1 MRLSVLDHGQ
11 RRRARLFMSMTKRLS
26 GVEMAD
32 IAKVLLYRPEFFG
45 RPMLELTAGMMRGP
59 SFWTAGER
67 EYMAAFTAR
76 LHQCPYCEQTHCEM
90 VRLASGGQIDAA
102 DPGSVRPELTAVLG
116 FIEKVTRTP
125 DLVSPD
131 DAEVVRRAGVPDEAI
146 IDALYVN
153 LIWNTV
159 NRLANAFGFELSDGQ
174 LVKGTRSLHR
184 FGYRFPGFLT
194 RSNAITIDRP
204 APATDGDG
212 HRDGDGDRG
221 RLAAEIRQAVFA
233 TKAATDP
240 GTRSAAASGGSLPE
254 PWPAYAASVRDHSY
268 RVTGTDIERLTAAGH
283 SEDEIFE
290 VTVSAAVGAA
300 LLSLD
305 AGMRAVRGGNGTA
318 R

>member
-32 IAKVLLYRPEFFG
+32 VVKVLLYRPEFFG
-45 RPMLELTAGMMRGP
+45 RPMLELTAGAMRGP

-76 LHQCPYCEQTHCEM
+76 LHQCPYCEQTHSEM

-102 DPGSVRPELTAVLG
+102 DPRSVRPELTAVLG
-116 FIEKVTRTP
+116 FLQKVTRTP
-125 DLVSPD
+125 DVVSPD
-131 DAEVVRRAGVPDEAI
+131 DAGVVRRAGVPDDAI

-159 NRLANAFGFELSDGQ
+159 DRLANAFGFELRDGQ

-184 FGYRFPGFLT
+184 FGYRMPGFLT
-194 RSNAITIDRP
+194 RSNATTTDHPAPAP

-212 HRDGDGDRG
+212 DGDSG
-221 RLAAEIRQAVFA
+221 RLASEIRQAVFGA
-233 TKAATDP
+233 PAATGP
-240 GTRSAAASGGSLPE
+240 ATRSAAGTNGPLPE
-254 PWPAYAASVRDHSY
+254 PWASYAASVRDHSY

-290 VTVSAAVGAA
+290 ITVSAAVGAA

-305 AGMRAVRGGNGTA
+305 AGMRAARGGTGA
-318 R
+318 AQ

>member
-11 RRRARLFMSMTKRLS
+11 RRRARLFMATTKRLS

-76 LHQCPYCEQTHCEM
+76 LHQCPYCEQTHSQM
-90 VRLASGGQIDAA
+90 VRLASGGHIDTA

-125 DLVSPD
+125 DLVSPE
-131 DAEVVRRAGVPDEAI
+131 DAEIVRRAGVPDDAI

-159 NRLANAFGFELSDGQ
+159 DRLANAFGFELRDGQ

-184 FGYRFPGFLT
+184 FGYRMPGFLT
-194 RSNAITIDRP
+194 RSNAITIDLP
-204 APATDGDG
+204 ALATDGD
-212 HRDGDGDRG
+212 RDGDDHRG
-221 RLAAEIRQAVFA
+221 RLAAEIKQAVFG
-233 TKAATDP
+233 TKAATGPD
-240 GTRSAAASGGSLPE
+240 TRSAAASGGSLPE
-254 PWPAYAASVRDHSY
+254 PWPSYAARVRDHSY
-268 RVTGTDIERLTAAGH
+268 RVTRTDIERLTAAGQ

-290 VTVSAAVGAA
+290 ITVSAAVGAA

-305 AGMRAVRGGNGTA
+305 AGIGAVRAGTGTA

>member
-32 IAKVLLYRPEFFG
+32 VVKVLLYRPEFLG
-45 RPMLELTAGMMRGP
+45 RPMLELTAAMMRGP

-76 LHQCPYCEQTHCEM
+76 LHQCPYCVETHTEM

-125 DLVSPD
+125 HLVSPD
-131 DAEVVRRAGVPDEAI
+131 DAEVVRRASVPDDAI

-159 NRLANAFGFELSDGQ
+159 NRLANAFGFELRDGQ

-184 FGYRFPGFLT
+184 FGYRMPGFLT
-194 RSNAITIDRP
+194 RSNAITMDRP

-212 HRDGDGDRG
+212 KRG
-221 RLAAEIRQAVFA
+221 RLATEIRQAVFA
-233 TKAATDP
+233 TKAAMGPD
-240 GTRSAAASGGSLPE
+240 TRSAAASGGSLPE
-254 PWPAYAASVRDHSY
+254 PWRSYAASVRDHAS
-268 RVTGTDIERLTAAGH
+268 RVTGADIEQLKAAGH

-290 VTVSAAVGAA
+290 ITVSAAVGAA

-305 AGMRAVRGGNGTA
+305 AGLYAVQADAGPA

>member
-67 EYMAAFTAR
+67 EYMGAFTAR
-76 LHQCPYCEQTHCEM
+76 LHQCPYCEQTHSEM
-90 VRLASGGQIDAA
+90 ARLASGGQIDAA

-116 FIEKVTRTP
+116 LIEKVTRTP

-131 DAEVVRRAGVPDEAI
+131 DAEAARRAGVPDEAI

-194 RSNAITIDRP
+194 RSNAITIARP
-204 APATDGDG
+204 APATNGDG
-212 HRDGDGDRG
+212 NRDGDGSRG
-221 RLAAEIRQAVFA
+221 RLAAEIRQAVFG
-233 TKAATDP
+233 TKASVGPD
-240 GTRSAAASGGSLPE
+240 TRSAAASGGSLPE
-254 PWPAYAASVRDHSY
+254 PWESYAASVRDHSY

-290 VTVSAAVGAA
+290 ITVSAAVGAA

-305 AGMRAVRGGNGTA
+305 AGLRAVQGDAGPA

>member
-76 LHQCPYCEQTHCEM
+76 LHQCPYCEQTHSEM

-131 DAEVVRRAGVPDEAI
+131 DAEVVRRAGVPDDALV
-146 IDALYVN
+146 DALYVN

-159 NRLANAFGFELSDGQ
+159 NRLANAFGFELRDGQ

-184 FGYRFPGFLT
+184 FGYRMPGFLT
-194 RSNAITIDRP
+194 RSNAITMDRP
-204 APATDGDG
+204 APATDGDRG
-212 HRDGDGDRG
+212 GDGKRG
-221 RLAAEIRQAVFA
+221 RQATEIGQAVFGS
-233 TKAATDP
+233 KAAMGPD
-240 GTRSAAASGGSLPE
+240 TRSAAASGGSLPE
-254 PWPAYAASVRDHSY
+254 PWQSYAASVRDHSY

-290 VTVSAAVGAA
+290 ITVSAAVGAA

-305 AGMRAVRGGNGTA
+305 AGLRAVRGGNGAT